1 MQTAREDG
9 CSWGYSTR
17 SLRRPGQAPACELD
31 CHLAQEGHLG
41 QREHPMGSGSLP
53 LDLNH
58 SLRQENLS
66 MFDLSLYIYSIHH
79 TQKVGKKFTKISSYS

>member
-9 CSWGYSTR
+9 RSWGYSTR
-17 SLRRPGQAPACELD
+17 SLRRPGQPPACELD

-41 QREHPMGSGSLP
+41 HSEHPMGSGSLP

-66 MFDLSLYIYSIHH
+66 MFDLVSLLLLCTSTDAYLYTHVY
-79 TQKVGKKFTKISSYS
+79 TYM

>member
-66 MFDLSLYIYSIHH
+66 MFDLVSPLLLCTSIDAYLYIHVY
-79 TQKVGKKFTKISSYS
+79 KYM